1 MNKSQIIA
9 VQASAGSGKTYN
21 LAKRYIYL
29 LLSSNDCASIKNI
42 IAVTFTNK
50 AAVEMKR
57 RVMDYLKKGALSL
70 DAGDF
75 FNDLPLTK
83 NEIAEKSLIVLKN
96 ILEFYDN
103 FNISTMDSFKNHIL
117 KSCAIS
123 IGIPPN
129 FTIERDYTASLLLS
143 LEIFLQK
150 SQESEDLK
158 NIVLR
163 YLSQYL
169 MTDSSWIPKDN
180 IYNEIVKVFNKSGTT
195 GKDIFVSTSNYN
207 NEFSSRVKIIL
218 EKIKSFVK
226 LLPKLQ
232 IYSYHNIAVDDVL
245 REGAKIFF
253 SMKVSA
259 RFAKEYLQY
268 KKDAQPNP
276 EADDMWRDISV
287 KIKSLYDFHME
298 NYYVVYSCIYSKVAL
313 ELDMQSKKDG
323 IVFLN
328 EINKRTVNFFEKNNA
343 IIPEVYYRLSER
355 YKHFLIDE
363 FQDTS
368 FVQWAGMKRFLE
380 ESLAANGTFFYVGDV
395 KQAIY
400 DFRGG
405 KPELFDEVLNEFP
418 SAEIE
423 KRLLKQNFRSGK
435 TVVDF
440 NNNAFSKENI
450 ERFLNEIYKDKDS
463 ECDFSRFIK
472 TYAFSYQEAIKEHD
486 YGYVKIDTIDKAC
499 ANVKEETK
507 QKFMDNIHE
516 LLSRFNSKNIAVL
529 CRTNN
534 EISDVSSW
542 LLEDGLEIE
551 SSQTLNVKNN
561 IVIKQILSILM
572 FINSPIDSLAFA
584 SFIMGDI
591 FSKVSNA
598 QSDEL
603 EKFVFVCNKDCS
615 FLLLR
620 FSYNAFF
627 KKLENSFDNSV
638 SFRFREDSFM
648 IKEVLMHRMK
658 NILYYERVSSYTG
671 IKPAFTKQK
680 FMDNIH
686 ELLSRFNSKNIAV
699 LCRTN
704 NEISDVSS
712 WLLEDGLEIESS
724 QTLNVKNNIVIKQIL
739 SILMFINSPIDSL
752 AFASFI
758 MGDIFSKVSN
768 AQSDELEKFVFVC
781 NKDNRNGTFYKT
793 FKNKYDSLWKEYFEF
808 FFVKAGFIPVY
819 ELTLSIIE
827 KFKITDNFPQSKA
840 FIMCLLEFIKEFET
854 QDSGLKNFLEYF
866 KLNSNTDA
874 LHIKKVFGNGIKI
887 MTIHEAKGLQFPV
900 VIVPFLKL
908 SETKIDIPYCDD
920 SGEKIKMLGIS
931 KDIAKFSTKAKKIY
945 DTAKLNALLSELN
958 MLYVSMTRAEYEL
971 YAIIPPKAGS
981 SNNVASV
988 LFGVEKIF
996 VSGVKQKYNLNDNVK
1011 DDVFLDSF
1019 DKSYKDIQKY
1029 LIDEK
1034 KTSLDIND
1042 AAAKGTIIHYALS
1055 TIVSLKNE
1063 NIGDVINNA
1072 WNVTKRKF
1080 FFENVDFVKEK
1091 LEKLFLS
1098 KEILSLFMYD
1108 KNEVY
1113 NEKEIVNANG
1123 ESFRIDKLIISSGDA
1138 MIVDFKSSN
1147 YDEIKNRKQLRDYA
1161 DLISEIYP
1169 SKRILSYIVDID
1181 KEICLHVRI

>member
-232 IYSYHNIAVDDVL
+232 IYSYHNKAVDDVL

-499 ANVKEETK
+499 ANVKEE
-507 QKFMDNIHE
+507 
-516 LLSRFNSKNIAVL
+516 
-529 CRTNN
+529 
-534 EISDVSSW
+534 
-542 LLEDGLEIE
+542 
-551 SSQTLNVKNN
+551 
-561 IVIKQILSILM
+561 
-572 FINSPIDSLAFA
+572 
-584 SFIMGDI
+584 
-591 FSKVSNA
+591 
-598 QSDEL
+598 
-603 EKFVFVCNKDCS
+603 
-615 FLLLR
+615 
-620 FSYNAFF
+620 
-627 KKLENSFDNSV
+627 
-638 SFRFREDSFM
+638 
-648 IKEVLMHRMK
+648 
-658 NILYYERVSSYTG
+658 
-671 IKPAFTKQK
+671 TKQK

-1055 TIVSLKNE
+1055 TIVSLKNG

>member
-1 MNKSQIIA
+1 MNKSQIVA

-29 LLSSNDCASIKNI
+29 LLSSDDCTSIKNI

-50 AAVEMKR
+50 AAVEMKH

-117 KSCAIS
+117 KSCAIN
-123 IGIPPN
+123 IGIPPS

-150 SQESEDLK
+150 SQESKDLK

-180 IYNEIVKVFNKSGTT
+180 VYNEIVKVFNKSGNT
-195 GKDIFVSTSNYN
+195 GKDIFVSTLDYN

-218 EKIKSFVK
+218 EKIKSFSK

-232 IYSYHNIAVDDVL
+232 IYSYYNKAVDDVL

-253 SMKVSA
+253 SMKVST

-313 ELDMQSKKDG
+313 ELDIQSKKDG

-343 IIPEVYYRLSER
+343 IIPEVYYRLSGR

-380 ESLAANGTFFYVGDV
+380 ESLAASGTFFYVGDV

-423 KRLLKQNFRSGK
+423 KRFLKQNFRSGK

-486 YGYVKIDTIDKAC
+486 YGYVKIDTIDKTC

-507 QKFMDNIHE
+507 QKFVDNIHE

-542 LLEDGLEIE
+542 LLEDELEIE
-551 SSQTLNVKNN
+551 SSQTLNAKNN

-603 EKFVFVCNKDCS
+603 ERFVF
-615 FLLLR
+615 
-620 FSYNAFF
+620 A
-627 KKLENSFDNSV
+627 
-638 SFRFREDSFM
+638 
-648 IKEVLMHRMK
+648 
-658 NILYYERVSSYTG
+658 
-671 IKPAFTKQK
+671 
-680 FMDNIH
+680 
-686 ELLSRFNSKNIAV
+686 
-699 LCRTN
+699 
-704 NEISDVSS
+704 
-712 WLLEDGLEIESS
+712 
-724 QTLNVKNNIVIKQIL
+724 
-739 SILMFINSPIDSL
+739 
-752 AFASFI
+752 
-758 MGDIFSKVSN
+758 
-768 AQSDELEKFVFVC
+768 C
-781 NKDNRNGTFYKT
+781 NKDNKNGTFYKT
-793 FKNKYDSLWKEYFEF
+793 FKDKYDSLWKEYFEF
-808 FFVKAGFIPVY
+808 FFVKAGFVTVY

-840 FIMCLLEFIKEFET
+840 FVMCLLEFIKEFET

-866 KLNSNTDA
+866 KLNSDTDA

-900 VIVPFLKL
+900 VIIPFLKL

-931 KDIAKFSTKAKKIY
+931 KDIAKFSAKAKKIY

-988 LFGVEKIF
+988 LFGGEKIF
-996 VSGVKQKYNLNDNVK
+996 VSGVKQKYNLNDNIK

-1019 DKSYKDIQKY
+1019 DKSYKDMQKY
-1029 LIDEK
+1029 LTDEK

-1055 TIVSLKNE
+1055 TIISLKNE
-1063 NIGDVINNA
+1063 NIGDVISNA

-1123 ESFRIDKLIISSGDA
+1123 ESFRIDKLIISGGDA
-1138 MIVDFKSSN
+1138 TIVDFKSSN

-1169 SKRILSYIVDID
+1169 SKRILTYIVDID
-1181 KEICLHVRI
+1181 KDSYLCCKDIECQGK

>member
-1 MNKSQIIA
+1 MNKSQIVA

-29 LLSSNDCASIKNI
+29 LLSSDDCTSIKNI

-50 AAVEMKR
+50 AAVEMKH

-117 KSCAIS
+117 KSCAIN
-123 IGIPPN
+123 IGIPPS

-150 SQESEDLK
+150 SQESKDLK

-180 IYNEIVKVFNKSGTT
+180 VYNEIVKVFNKSGNT
-195 GKDIFVSTSNYN
+195 GKDIFVSTLDYN

-218 EKIKSFVK
+218 EKIKSFSK

-232 IYSYHNIAVDDVL
+232 IYSYYNKAVDDVL

-313 ELDMQSKKDG
+313 ELDIQSKKDG

-343 IIPEVYYRLSER
+343 IIPEVYYRLSGR

-380 ESLAANGTFFYVGDV
+380 ESLAASGTFFYVGDV

-423 KRLLKQNFRSGK
+423 KRFLKQNFRSGK
-435 TVVDF
+435 IVVDF

-486 YGYVKIDTIDKAC
+486 YGYVKIDTIDKTC

-507 QKFMDNIHE
+507 QKFVDNIHE

-603 EKFVFVCNKDCS
+603 ERFVF
-615 FLLLR
+615 
-620 FSYNAFF
+620 A
-627 KKLENSFDNSV
+627 
-638 SFRFREDSFM
+638 
-648 IKEVLMHRMK
+648 
-658 NILYYERVSSYTG
+658 
-671 IKPAFTKQK
+671 
-680 FMDNIH
+680 
-686 ELLSRFNSKNIAV
+686 
-699 LCRTN
+699 
-704 NEISDVSS
+704 
-712 WLLEDGLEIESS
+712 
-724 QTLNVKNNIVIKQIL
+724 
-739 SILMFINSPIDSL
+739 
-752 AFASFI
+752 
-758 MGDIFSKVSN
+758 
-768 AQSDELEKFVFVC
+768 C
-781 NKDNRNGTFYKT
+781 NKDNKNGTFYKT
-793 FKNKYDSLWKEYFEF
+793 FKDKYDSLWKEYFEF
-808 FFVKAGFIPVY
+808 FFVKAGFVTVY

-840 FIMCLLEFIKEFET
+840 FVMCLLEFIKEFEI

-866 KLNSNTDA
+866 KLNSDTDA

-900 VIVPFLKL
+900 VIIPFLKL

-931 KDIAKFSTKAKKIY
+931 KDIAKFSAKAKKIY

-988 LFGVEKIF
+988 LFGGEKVF
-996 VSGVKQKYNLNDNVK
+996 VSGVKQKYNLNDNIK

-1019 DKSYKDIQKY
+1019 DKSYKDMQKY
-1029 LIDEK
+1029 LTDEK

-1042 AAAKGTIIHYALS
+1042 ATAKGTIIHYALS
-1055 TIVSLKNE
+1055 TIISLKNE
-1063 NIGDVINNA
+1063 NIGDVISNA

-1123 ESFRIDKLIISSGDA
+1123 ESFRIDKLIISGGDA
-1138 MIVDFKSSN
+1138 TIVDFKSSN
-1147 YDEIKNRKQLRDYA
+1147 YDEIKNQKQLRDYA

-1169 SKRILSYIVDID
+1169 SERILTYIVDIAKD
-1181 KEICLHVRI
+1181 SCLHCKDIECQGK

>member
-232 IYSYHNIAVDDVL
+232 IYSYHNKAVDDVL

-368 FVQWAGMKRFLE
+368 FVQWAGMKSFLE

-499 ANVKEETK
+499 ANVKEE
-507 QKFMDNIHE
+507 
-516 LLSRFNSKNIAVL
+516 
-529 CRTNN
+529 
-534 EISDVSSW
+534 
-542 LLEDGLEIE
+542 
-551 SSQTLNVKNN
+551 
-561 IVIKQILSILM
+561 
-572 FINSPIDSLAFA
+572 
-584 SFIMGDI
+584 
-591 FSKVSNA
+591 
-598 QSDEL
+598 
-603 EKFVFVCNKDCS
+603 
-615 FLLLR
+615 
-620 FSYNAFF
+620 
-627 KKLENSFDNSV
+627 
-638 SFRFREDSFM
+638 
-648 IKEVLMHRMK
+648 
-658 NILYYERVSSYTG
+658 
-671 IKPAFTKQK
+671 TKQK

-988 LFGVEKIF
+988 LFGGEKIF